1 MSARYEGTSNL
12 SSSSS
17 EDDDIFEAHKR
28 LITQAIYRNN
38 QVILKHPSEESD
50 KGKHQGSIPGHIVIN
65 RNREAADHNRIRHIP
80 VVGEKGMIGMVSIGD
95 VVRAVAKLKAEP
107 ETSSTVSQS
116 LGVCRA
122 NFDSAVDSLRG
133 AAKNLKEA
141 ASHADLMNNLSAA
154 TAFVETCNDAFA
166 ERRLNSPV
174 AETTELLGKLVSNCL
189 DLGSALQ

>member
-1 MSARYEGTSNL
+1 MVWYMATSREL
-12 SSSSS
+12 GV
-17 EDDDIFEAHKR
+17 
-28 LITQAIYRNN
+28 L
-38 QVILKHPSEESD
+38 ESD
-50 KGKHQGSIPGHIVIN
+50 SLSPLFGPYLK
-65 RNREAADHNRIRHIP
+65 
-80 VVGEKGMIGMVSIGD
+80 
-95 VVRAVAKLKAEP
+95 AKLKAEP